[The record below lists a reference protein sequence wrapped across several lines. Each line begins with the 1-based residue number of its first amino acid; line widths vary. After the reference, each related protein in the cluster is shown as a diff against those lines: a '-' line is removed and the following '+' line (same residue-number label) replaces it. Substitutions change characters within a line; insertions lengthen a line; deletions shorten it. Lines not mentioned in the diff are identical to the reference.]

1 MDKISAKFLG
11 TGGYDR
17 ERKIANELL
26 EVGKLYNLEDLCIG
40 SSYTNIWLE
49 GFENS
54 FNSVMFDFYRNG
66 EEIDIVDEYGGLF
79 GY

>member
-17 ERKIANELL
+17 EREVANELL
-26 EVGKLYNLEDLCIG
+26 EVGKLYDLVDLYIG
-40 SSYTNIWLE
+40 SSYTDIWLE
-49 GFENS
+49 GFEDS
-54 FNSVMFDFYRNG
+54 FNSVMFDFYRDG
-66 EEIDIVDEYGGLF
+66 IEIDIVDEYGELF

>member
-17 ERKIANELL
+17 EREMANKIL
-26 EVGKLYNLEDLCIG
+26 EVGKLYDLEDLCIG
-40 SSYTNIWLE
+40 GSYTKIWLE
-49 GFENS
+49 GFEDS
-54 FNSVMFDFYRNG
+54 FNSVMFDFYRDG